1 MLCWQ
6 HWLWWE
12 LHCVASWVRG
22 TGRTVKLR
30 ATSDLLAV
38 PRSVLSLQTCPS
50 LNLCIIFFPDGVIKK
65 PFRVFSLASF
75 SWTSC
80 SCPPFS
86 PLSANSVLWFLFLK
100 ADFALL
106 CQPGF
111 LYQPFLRWSTVELYS
126 DAWSLLWKQAV
137 IQLCLFLKHFSSWIS
152 ATFSGPVIPT
162 GQNGQHRGSGKWGLL
177 TRACSC
183 PAAGLGVQ
191 RGWYKDSSLRSTPL
205 SQGHLFHT
213 GTCPIWTPLPAQPG
227 PPPDPRAYPRRKPPQ
242 TLWLS
247 ATWSLDLLS
256 VGQYLLAGISPET
269 FPAIIITMILCSVFA
284 LLWSS

>member
-1 MLCWQ
+1 MSF
-6 HWLWWE
+6 HWL
-12 LHCVASWVRG
+12 
-22 TGRTVKLR
+22 
-30 ATSDLLAV
+30 LLAGHLAAAH
-38 PRSVLSLQTCPS
+38 PSAHCLQILSCDFCFLKQTLHSSASQALYTNPS
-50 LNLCIIFFPDGVIKK
+50 SGEVTWSSIQMPE
-65 PFRVFSLASF
+65 ASF
-75 SWTSC
+75 G
-80 SCPPFS
+80 
-86 PLSANSVLWFLFLK
+86 NKLW
-100 ADFALL
+100 
-106 CQPGF
+106 
-111 LYQPFLRWSTVELYS
+111 
-126 DAWSLLWKQAV
+126 

-247 ATWSLDLLS
+247 AT
-256 VGQYLLAGISPET
+256 
-269 FPAIIITMILCSVFA
+269 
-284 LLWSS
+284 